1 MAKTL
6 KKQPAPRKENGRK
19 RKNAEAARKYRK
31 KKKESGEPV
40 KKMLLPKTKPS
51 NWNNLD
57 NGRGGSKPTKRPVR
71 NPKKRQK
78 SLSLTHSLSSLQ
90 VRKWIQKVRHAQAKF
105 VLFLSLKKAH

>member
-51 NWNNLD
+51 NWNNID
-57 NGRGGSKPTKRPVR
+57 NSRGSTKPKNRPVR
-71 NPKKRQK
+71 NPKKRHK
-78 SLSLTHSLSSLQ
+78 SLFARPKIDSKGQALPGKVCAVSLPE
-90 VRKWIQKVRHAQAKF
+90 
-105 VLFLSLKKAH
+105 